1 MSLCKQ
7 IKTRFL
13 LFSRMAYQ
21 IGARPKLVPNK
32 CVAKKST
39 SKQCLQSY
47 QDAKTT
53 EYFQALSDSE
63 TDSSES
69 EGEIMIVEDAIKSGE
84 TFFS

>member
-1 MSLCKQ
+1 
-7 IKTRFL
+7 
-13 LFSRMAYQ
+13 MASYPT
-21 IGARPKLVPNK
+21 GARPKLVPNK

-47 QDAKTT
+47 QAAKTT

-69 EGEIMIVEDAIKSGE
+69 EDEIMIVDDATKSGE
-84 TFFS
+84 SLF